1 MKRYEHIDIAKGIG
15 ILLVV
20 FFHLPSINKLMYF
33 NNWGGWITT
42 FYMPLFFTLSGLFI
56 KPDKPLKRIKRLMV
70 PYVSFYAIGYAYE
83 AVKTIAKNGQ
93 LDLMDF
99 FAPFFGATLGYAN
112 TPVWFLLSLA
122 EMSLIVYVL
131 LRYLP
136 DLLAFVVSVVL
147 GIAGYYCGKY
157 NVLQPYYVNVSLMC
171 MPFFLGGFF
180 FKDFLL
186 RKQKY
191 PFVGIALL
199 LMSWFLYLPNTPSC
213 NVSQCY
219 ISCSMIQFALVSSL
233 ATIGIVLL
241 SGDISKYM
249 KFTSNALSYYGAN
262 SLIVLCTHM
271 LFVNIPGLINK
282 ILHINSLS
290 IIIGFFIILL
300 VEIPVIKVI
309 NQRFKILISK

>member
-1 MKRYEHIDIAKGIG
+1 
-15 ILLVV
+15 
-20 FFHLPSINKLMYF
+20 
-33 NNWGGWITT
+33 
-42 FYMPLFFTLSGLFI
+42 
-56 KPDKPLKRIKRLMV
+56 
-70 PYVSFYAIGYAYE
+70 
-83 AVKTIAKNGQ
+83 
-93 LDLMDF
+93 MDF
-99 FAPFFGATLGYAN
+99 FDPLLGATHGYAN

-122 EMSLIVYVL
+122 EMSLIGYVL

-171 MPFFLGGFF
+171 TLFFLGGFF

-249 KFTSNALSYYGAN
+249 KFRSNALSYYGAN

-271 LFVNIPGLINK
+271 LFVNIPVIINK
-282 ILHINSLS
+282 VVHLNSLS
-290 IIIGFFIILL
+290 IIIGFFILLL
-300 VEIPVIKVI
+300 VEIPVIKII
-309 NQRFKILISK
+309 NQRFEILISK

>member
-1 MKRYEHIDIAKGIG
+1 MKRYEHIDISKGIG

-20 FFHLPSINKLMYF
+20 FFHLPGVNRLIYF

-42 FYMPLFFTLSGLFI
+42 FYMPLFFTLSGLFF
-56 KPDKPLKRIKRLMV
+56 KADKPLKRIKRLMV
-70 PYVSFYAIGYAYE
+70 PYISFYIIGYAFE
-83 AVKTIAKNGQ
+83 AAKTITKHGQ

-99 FAPFFGATLGYAN
+99 FDPLLGATHGYAN
-112 TPVWFLLSLA
+112 IPVWFLLSLA
-122 EMSLIVYVL
+122 EISLIGYVL

-136 DLLAFVVSVVL
+136 NLFAFVVSMVL
-147 GIAGYYCGKY
+147 GIVGYYCGKY

-171 MPFFLGGFF
+171 IPFFLGGSF

-186 RKQKY
+186 KKQKY
-191 PFVGIALL
+191 PFVGIGLL
-199 LMSWFLYLPNTPSC
+199 LISWFLYLPNTPSC

-219 ISCSMIQFALVSSL
+219 ISCSMFQFALVSSL

-241 SGDISKYM
+241 SGDIAKYT
-249 KFTSNALSYYGAN
+249 KFTSNAFCHYGAN

-271 LFVNIPGLINK
+271 LFVNIPVFVNK
-282 ILHINSLS
+282 VLHINSLS
-290 IIIGFFIILL
+290 IIIGFFILL
-300 VEIPVIKVI
+300 FVEIPVIKVI